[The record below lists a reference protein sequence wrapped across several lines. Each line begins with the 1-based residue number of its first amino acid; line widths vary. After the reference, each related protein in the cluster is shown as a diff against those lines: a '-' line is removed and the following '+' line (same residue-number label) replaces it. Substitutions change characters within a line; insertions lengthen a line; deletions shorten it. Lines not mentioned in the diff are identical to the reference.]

1 MQSERTITLLQ
12 RDFKENVELIN
23 SFIEHILGITKIKQK
38 KRTRITL
45 VFKMVGAFEY
55 MGNDLFLF
63 GKRNHLRCLIQNFS
77 YKLSV
82 ITIDGLIC
90 AN

>member
-45 VFKMVGAFEY
+45 VFKMVG
-55 MGNDLFLF
+55 
-63 GKRNHLRCLIQNFS
+63 Q
-77 YKLSV
+77 LS
-82 ITIDGLIC
+82 IWETTCFHETI
-90 AN
+90 